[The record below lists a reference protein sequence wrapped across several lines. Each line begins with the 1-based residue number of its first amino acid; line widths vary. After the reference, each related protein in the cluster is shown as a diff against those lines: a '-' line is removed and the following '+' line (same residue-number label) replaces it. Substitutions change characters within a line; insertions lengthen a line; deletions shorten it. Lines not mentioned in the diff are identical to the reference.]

1 MTHNITKANNL
12 RYIQQYNKLS
22 EQEYPDIQELASFLE
37 TEQSQ
42 RRAHKLRALKLKYQ
56 AMTTVPTTL
65 EKTMSPYQLYQTGS
79 PLWVTELSAN
89 GIESFLALEDS
100 VKYNLEDS
108 MGYDSELSDND
119 YKLSKLIF
127 EQMYTCEVQSP
138 HSGTTDF
145 SSYYPK
151 ILMDS
156 NIMTPPKIMAQP

>member
-1 MTHNITKANNL
+1 MHLHYN
-12 RYIQQYNKLS
+12 QQYNKLS
-22 EQEYPDIQELASFLE
+22 GQINPDVQELASFLE
-37 TEQSQ
+37 TEQAQ
-42 RRAHKLRALKLKYQ
+42 KQAHKLRALKLKYQ

-79 PLWVTELSAN
+79 PLWATELSAN

-156 NIMTPPKIMAQP
+156 NIMTPSKIMAQP